1 MFAWSFLLALD
12 HCRHAPQR
20 VYVRVMSPSGPRSA
34 LSHVWVRAVV
44 LSVISLAL
52 FVALLVLGATELQG
66 GGSHRSMG
74 GPALKL
80 DMLLLFLSVFLGPS
94 WVLLPQMRPPRGGP
108 PRGGIVPFPVRTPEH
123 SDAAAD
129 EALPPAA

>member
-1 MFAWSFLLALD
+1 
-12 HCRHAPQR
+12 
-20 VYVRVMSPSGPRSA
+20 
-34 LSHVWVRAVV
+34 
-44 LSVISLAL
+44 
-52 FVALLVLGATELQG
+52 
-66 GGSHRSMG
+66 MG